1 MLDFVMGIGFAF
13 VIEGLLWG
21 LFPHQIS
28 KVILQISRTDEQT
41 LRYIGVGSLAVGVVL
56 IWFVQQARL

>member
-28 KVILQISRTDEQT
+28 KLILQISKTDEQT
-41 LRYIGVGSLAVGVVL
+41 LRYIGVGSLAIGVGL

>member
-13 VIEGLLWG
+13 VIEGLIWG

-28 KVILQISRTDEQT
+28 KVILHMQKMNEQS
-41 LRYIGVGSLAVGVVL
+41 LRLCGVGSLALGVGI
-56 IWFVQQARL
+56 IWFVQQARM